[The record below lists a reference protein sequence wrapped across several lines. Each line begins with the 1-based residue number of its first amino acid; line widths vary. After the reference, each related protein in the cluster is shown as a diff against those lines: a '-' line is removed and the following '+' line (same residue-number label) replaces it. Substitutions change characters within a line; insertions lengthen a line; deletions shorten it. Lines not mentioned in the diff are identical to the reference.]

1 MENTP
6 QLNRSLRLW
15 HIVLIGLGYMA
26 PMAVFDTFGIV
37 AEVTNGHVPAAYV
50 LTLLAILFTA
60 ASYGKMVQIYP
71 TAGSA
76 YTYTRRTI
84 NSHVGF
90 LVGWSALLDYLFLP
104 MINALLTKIYLSA
117 AFPEVPGWIW
127 IVGFVLF
134 ITIINM
140 WSIQF
145 SASIN
150 GLLVMFQF
158 TTVVI
163 FVILA
168 VKGLL
173 KGDGTGQLLSIQ
185 PFFGPGI
192 DFSTLLTG
200 ASILCFS
207 FLGFDAVTTLSEETM
222 NPKRNIPRGIFL
234 VALIGGALFIVASY
248 LSQSLFPDVS
258 KLQNPEGAS
267 PEIALYIGGLV
278 FQSVF
283 LAAALTSTIASGIV
297 SHVSASRLLYA
308 MGRDNVLPSRFFA
321 YVHPTFKTPLYNGF
335 LIGFIS
341 LAALWLDLL
350 TATSFINFGALIA
363 FTFVHISVIAQYIG
377 KQKERSLKALWRYLL
392 SPLIGM
398 SFILFLWYNLEPTS
412 LYLGFAWSGIGFVY
426 LLFLTRGFKRQTPQ
440 LDLNV
445 E

>member
-1 MENTP
+1 MENHP

-37 AEVTNGHVPAAYV
+37 AEVTDGHVPAAYV
-50 LTLLAILFTA
+50 LTLVAILFTA
-60 ASYGKMVQIYP
+60 SSYGKMVQVYP

-76 YTYTRRTI
+76 YTYTSRTI
-84 NSHVGF
+84 NPHVGF

-117 AFPEVPGWIW
+117 AFPDVPGWIW

-134 ITIINM
+134 ITVVNIWNIK
-140 WSIQF
+140 IG
-145 SASIN
+145 ASIN
-150 GLLVMFQF
+150 GLLVLFQF
-158 TTVVI
+158 ATVVI

-168 VKGLL
+168 VKGLHQ
-173 KGDGTGQLLSIQ
+173 GDGTGKLLSLQ
-185 PFFGPGI
+185 PFFSETM
-192 DFSTLLTG
+192 DVSTLLTG

-207 FLGFDAVTTLSEETM
+207 FLGFDAVTTLTEETI

-248 LSQSLFPDVS
+248 FTQSLFPDVS

-267 PEIALYIGGLV
+267 PEIALYIGGLL

-308 MGRDNVLPSRFFA
+308 MGRDNVLPARFFA
-321 YVHPTFKTPLYNGF
+321 YVHPKFQTPLCNVF
-335 LIGFIS
+335 LIGLLS
-341 LAALWLDLL
+341 LTALWLDLL
-350 TATSFINFGALIA
+350 TATSFINFGALVA
-363 FTFVHISVIAQYIG
+363 FTFVHLSVIAHYVV
-377 KQKERSLKALWRYLL
+377 KQKERSLKAVFQYIV

-412 LYLGFAWSGIGFVY
+412 LYLGFAWSLIGLIY
-426 LLFLTRGFKRQTPQ
+426 LLVLTRCFTRKPPQ
-440 LDLNV
+440 MDMNV

>member
-1 MENTP
+1 MENHP

-37 AEVTNGHVPAAYV
+37 AEVTDGHVPAAYV
-50 LTLLAILFTA
+50 LTLVAILFTA
-60 ASYGKMVQIYP
+60 SSYGKMVQVYP

-76 YTYTRRTI
+76 YTYTSRTI

-134 ITIINM
+134 ITVVNIWNIK
-140 WSIQF
+140 IG
-145 SASIN
+145 ASIN
-150 GLLVMFQF
+150 GLLVLFQF
-158 TTVVI
+158 ATVVI
-163 FVILA
+163 FVFLA
-168 VKGLL
+168 VKGLHQ
-173 KGDGTGQLLSIQ
+173 GDGTGKLLSLQ
-185 PFFGPGI
+185 PFFTETM
-192 DFSTLLTG
+192 DASTLLTG

-207 FLGFDAVTTLSEETM
+207 FLGFDAVTTLTEETID
-222 NPKRNIPRGIFL
+222 PKRNIPRGIFL

-248 LSQSLFPDVS
+248 FTQSLFPDVS

-267 PEIALYIGGLV
+267 PEIALYIGGLL

-308 MGRDNVLPSRFFA
+308 MGRDNVLPARFFA
-321 YVHPTFKTPLYNGF
+321 YVHPKFQTPLYNVF
-335 LIGFIS
+335 LIGLLS
-341 LAALWLDLL
+341 LTALWLDLL
-350 TATSFINFGALIA
+350 TATSFINFGALVA
-363 FTFVHISVIAQYIG
+363 FTFVHLSVIAHYVV
-377 KQKERSLKALWRYLL
+377 KQKERSLKAVFQYIV

-412 LYLGFAWSGIGFVY
+412 LYLGFAWSLIGFIY
-426 LLFLTRGFKRQTPQ
+426 LLVFTRCFTRKPPQ
-440 LDLNV
+440 IDLNV